1 MTAPPGTSIEV
12 LERRLHF
19 VRSSMKSTEFRIE
32 NLPHALSEYRPT
44 PRPMF
49 LWDTRLNAEEL
60 TLAGVHEMVHA
71 VLHPPGSTPV
81 GKNEA
86 PVEER
91 ITHHVA
97 GRACAHFDVM
107 SYPAF
112 VERWQ
117 LNPCH
122 VEDDERDGAEPLLAA
137 LVETLEAPDEAPT
150 WLGRDN
156 QSFGIASLE
165 LAWAARVQPSA

>member
-1 MTAPPGTSIEV
+1 MTTPPGTPLEV
-12 LERRLHF
+12 LERRLLF
-19 VRSSMKSTEFRIE
+19 VRRSMKSTEFRID

-44 PRPMF
+44 QRPMF
-49 LWDTRLNAEEL
+49 LWDTRLSTEEL

-81 GKNEA
+81 GKNET

-97 GRACAHFDVM
+97 GQACAHFGVT

-117 LNPCH
+117 LDPCH
-122 VEDDERDGAEPLLAA
+122 VEDDEREGAELLLAA
-137 LVETLEAPDEAPT
+137 LVETLEAPDDAPT
-150 WLGRDN
+150 WLGWEN
-156 QSFGIASLE
+156 HSFGIASLE
-165 LAWAARVQPSA
+165 RAWAATVQPSA